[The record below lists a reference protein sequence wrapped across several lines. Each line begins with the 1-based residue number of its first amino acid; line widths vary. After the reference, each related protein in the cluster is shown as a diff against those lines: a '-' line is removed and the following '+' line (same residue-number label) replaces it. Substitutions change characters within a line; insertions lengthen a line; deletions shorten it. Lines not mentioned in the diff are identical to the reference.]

1 MKIDLVRTCRVA
13 AAFLFVGL
21 VPMNAQEAA
30 HPTNLVVKALTKDV
44 PVGQSAVFEISLV
57 NSDYQPAQAVK
68 NLPVTVEVV
77 SPNGATESKELT
89 IKKSEQSVR
98 YELPLPAGGTFEVR
112 ARNRELLSG
121 ADLIFAKPRSPG
133 ATPVPAASPALRGPA
148 IIRALPPTGAARSLT
163 SARSAYSASPSVATS
178 VTEHTPHKLLLNLR
192 YGPQRPFL
200 ANGKD
205 VANIF
210 ARVLGETPE
219 RDTQVFLFNS
229 DGSMT
234 PKPLV
239 IPKGRPFGEAQLTSE
254 DVGKVQLEYWWS
266 DGWVEIDGSPAL
278 AIEFA
283 PPIVQFKATASPPAI
298 SLLDEGQLVIQ
309 LADKNGRPLATNTD
323 RKVTFRINQGSGAF
337 SNYEV
342 TIPTGAS
349 EVRTKFLPT
358 QRGKVLVMA
367 SSDNMSDQQIELV
380 VSWPALLLFLA
391 GIGGLVGGALAYGV
405 VHRKNPVLYIAGGV
419 VTGCVLFWFVING
432 LVPKFPV
439 ARSAVL
445 NPIGAICVAI
455 VGGWVGTEIFTP
467 ILKWMG
473 LGKA

>member
-1 MKIDLVRTCRVA
+1 MEIDLVRSCTVA

-21 VPMNAQEAA
+21 VPINAQEVA

-68 NLPVTVEVV
+68 NLQITVEVV
-77 SPNGATESKELT
+77 SPNGATESSELT

-98 YELPLPAGGTFEVR
+98 YELPLPVVGTFEVR
-112 ARNRELLSG
+112 AKNRELLSG
-121 ADLIFAKPRSPG
+121 ADLIFAKPGSPE
-133 ATPVPAASPALRGPA
+133 ATPVQAGSPALREPA
-148 IIRALPPTGAARSLT
+148 TIRALPKPGAAS
-163 SARSAYSASPSVATS
+163 SPSSEKSGYSASPSAATS
-178 VTEHTPHKLLLNLR
+178 VTEHTSHKLVLNLR
-192 YGPQRPFL
+192 YAPQRPFL

-210 ARVLGETPE
+210 VRVLGETPE

-234 PKPLV
+234 PKPLI

-266 DGWVEIDGSPAL
+266 DGWVEIDGSPLL

-298 SLLDEGQLVIQ
+298 SLLDEAQLVIQ
-309 LADKNGRPLATNTD
+309 LADKNGRLLATNVD

-342 TIPTGAS
+342 TIPSGAS
-349 EVRTKFLPT
+349 EARTKFLPT
-358 QRGKVLVMA
+358 QRGKALVMA
-367 SSDNMSDQQIELV
+367 SSDNMSDQRIELV
-380 VSWPALLLFLA
+380 VSWPALLIFLA
-391 GIGGLVGGALAYGV
+391 AIGGLLGGALAYG

-419 VTGCVLFWFVING
+419 VTGCVLLWFVING
-432 LVPKFPV
+432 LVPKSPI

-445 NPIGAICVAI
+445 NPIGAICVA
-455 VGGWVGTEIFTP
+455 VLGGWVGTEIFTP

-473 LGKA
+473 FGKA